1 MEQIELI
8 QHWNYFCSLA
18 ERLDDT
24 KHYIY
29 HGLQKHNGKRELVH
43 GKVYSDV
50 FKQIIVLSS
59 SEFEIMSKALCH
71 KKGVKTK
78 KIGDIS
84 ETILGTFPKIIE
96 FEVSTPF
103 WINTPLQDWKTKR
116 IDGGKNIKVEGLDWW
131 FAYNSIKHDEVGS
144 ITDATL
150 ENAIIA
156 LSSMYIIEL
165 YLMKEV
171 FGNMS
176 IVYTYPTVYFKCKY
190 LPHPVSSGEGLLS
203 YEGGLSPTERYK
215 KECPE
220 LFKKYEI
227 ESK

>member
-29 HGLQKHNGKRELVH
+29 HGLQEHNGKRELVH

-50 FKQIIVLSS
+50 FKQIIVLSA

-84 ETILGTFPKIIE
+84 ETK
-96 FEVSTPF
+96 
-103 WINTPLQDWKTKR
+103 
-116 IDGGKNIKVEGLDWW
+116 
-131 FAYNSIKHDEVGS
+131 
-144 ITDATL
+144 
-150 ENAIIA
+150 
-156 LSSMYIIEL
+156 
-165 YLMKEV
+165 
-171 FGNMS
+171 
-176 IVYTYPTVYFKCKY
+176 
-190 LPHPVSSGEGLLS
+190 LLS
-203 YEGGLSPTERYK
+203 LKLAHIFGLIHRYK
-215 KECPE
+215 IGRRSG
-220 LFKKYEI
+220 LTVVRI
-227 ESK
+227 

>member
-29 HGLQKHNGKRELVH
+29 HGLQEHNGKRELVH

-50 FKQIIVLSS
+50 FKQIIVLSA

-84 ETILGTFPKIIE
+84 ETILGTFP
-96 FEVSTPF
+96 P
-103 WINTPLQDWKTKR
+103 Q
-116 IDGGKNIKVEGLDWW
+116 
-131 FAYNSIKHDEVGS
+131 
-144 ITDATL
+144 
-150 ENAIIA
+150 
-156 LSSMYIIEL
+156 
-165 YLMKEV
+165 
-171 FGNMS
+171 
-176 IVYTYPTVYFKCKY
+176 
-190 LPHPVSSGEGLLS
+190 LLS
-203 YEGGLSPTERYK
+203 LKLAHLFGLIHRYK
-215 KECPE
+215 IGRRSG
-220 LFKKYEI
+220 LTVVRI
-227 ESK
+227 